1 MAKRDVVEYFLQ
13 VQNEYLELIDNVKE
27 FDKEL
32 KAGNVTEEQLIIAQN
47 SANIIKENYD
57 RIAYILVLLNKPNR
71 RSKKED
77 ESSKQWYSYLKGASK
92 ESIIDENRDALVD
105 FKKLVKEIKTKEG
118 E

>member
-1 MAKRDVVEYFLQ
+1 M
-13 VQNEYLELIDNVKE
+13 
-27 FDKEL
+27 
-32 KAGNVTEEQLIIAQN
+32 
-47 SANIIKENYD
+47 
-57 RIAYILVLLNKPNR
+57 VLLNKPNR